1 MCFIWG
7 CLRLELSCFWVNM
20 VSFAAPLFI
29 VSVLHTVSP
38 LHELDTTFLETS
50 SQVQGFIY
58 DAAFVWIDS
67 NEV

>member
-1 MCFIWG
+1 
-7 CLRLELSCFWVNM
+7 M